1 MRLRLAEV
9 TGLHF
14 DWVRD
19 TPLVFLGAALLFLM
33 TVAFVGGRFIH
44 EYQERRRKAEKV
56 RKWSHDYEGYIVS
69 SVLGLLAILLGF
81 TFSLAINRYEQ
92 RRELVIAHANAVGTT
107 YLRAQLLGPPHRERL
122 SKLLVGYTDNLVAL
136 GSARRGDTS
145 ALLAKDDATL
155 TDIWAATAAA
165 FDSIRS
171 SALSI
176 SLLQTTNDMIDLD
189 TSRRNLRIIHIPT
202 EVFGVLLIYLIGAAG
217 VLGYVLAEG
226 PGRFAGGFILIL
238 LSLSLLLIIDI
249 DRPASGVIREDQ
261 TPMLL
266 LRDSLKKQPPAVFD
280 RWRTP

>member
-1 MRLRLAEV
+1 V

-19 TPLVFLGAALLFLM
+19 TPLLVLGAALLFLM
-33 TVAFVGGRFIH
+33 TVAFIGGRMIYD
-44 EYQERRRKAEKV
+44 YQESRRKAEKA

-92 RRELVIAHANAVGTT
+92 RRELVIAHANAIGTT
-107 YLRAQLLGPPHRERL
+107 YLRVQLLAPPHRERL
-122 SKLLVGYTDNLVAL
+122 SKLLVDYTDNVVAL
-136 GSARRGDTS
+136 GSARRGATS
-145 ALLAKDDATL
+145 ALLAKDDTFL
-155 TDIWAATAAA
+155 TDIWAATTAA
-165 FDSIRS
+165 FDSIRPTS
-171 SALSI
+171 LSI

-189 TSRRNLRIIHIPT
+189 STRRNMRIVHIPR
-202 EVFGVLLIYLIGAAG
+202 EVFSVLLIYLIGAAG
-217 VLGYVLAEG
+217 VLGFVLAEG

-249 DRPASGVIREDQ
+249 DRPASGIIREDQ

-266 LRDSLKKQPPAVFD
+266 LRDSLKNQPPAVFD
-280 RWRTP
+280 RWRTTP

>member
-1 MRLRLAEV
+1 V
-9 TGLHF
+9 GLHF

-19 TPLVFLGAALLFLM
+19 TPLLILGAVLLLLM
-33 TVAFVGGRFIH
+33 TAAFIGGRMFH
-44 EYQERRRKAEKV
+44 EYQENRRKAEKV

-92 RRELVIAHANAVGTT
+92 RRELVISHANAIGTT

-122 SKLLVGYTDNLVAL
+122 SKLLVDYTDNLIAL
-136 GSARRGDTS
+136 GSARRGQTS
-145 ALLAKDDATL
+145 ALLAKDDAFL

-171 SALSI
+171 TSLSI
-176 SLLQTTNDMIDLD
+176 SLTQTTNDMIDLD
-189 TSRRNLRIIHIPT
+189 STRRSVRIIHIPR

-226 PGRFAGGFILIL
+226 PGRFAGGFILVL

-249 DRPASGVIREDQ
+249 DRPASGIIREDQ

-280 RWRTP
+280 RWRSPP

>member
-1 MRLRLAEV
+1 V

-19 TPLVFLGAALLFLM
+19 TPLLVLGAALLLLM
-33 TVAFVGGRFIH
+33 TVAFIGGRIFH
-44 EYQERRRKAEKV
+44 EYQESRRKAEKA

-92 RRELVIAHANAVGTT
+92 RRELVIAHANAIGTT
-107 YLRAQLLGPPHRERL
+107 YLRAQLLAPPHRERL
-122 SKLLVGYTDNLVAL
+122 SKLLVDYTDNVVAL
-136 GSARRGDTS
+136 GSARRGATR
-145 ALLAKDDATL
+145 ALLARDDEFL

-165 FDSIRS
+165 FDSVRS
-171 SALSI
+171 TSLSI

-189 TSRRNLRIIHIPT
+189 STRRNMRIVHIPR

-249 DRPASGVIREDQ
+249 DRPASGIIREDQ

-266 LRDSLKKQPPAVFD
+266 LRDSLKNQPPAVFD
-280 RWRTP
+280 RWRTTP